1 VPGADE
7 KCGYGLLLKTFLNQ
21 LKSPVELKQTTFHG
35 HRINLFSMSASGF
48 FFFIFF
54 YHRNHFKEFIEV
66 YFNKEDRNRLVS
78 SVYNYVNNPVYLA
91 GCRALGII
99 DKLLTGPLWR
109 IIENVE
115 HILDLNDTWF
125 NYFQKMHLNF

>member
-1 VPGADE
+1 MGI
-7 KCGYGLLLKTFLNQ
+7 GLTCCFQWVLVVF
-21 LKSPVELKQTTFHG
+21 
-35 HRINLFSMSASGF
+35 LFS
-48 FFFIFF
+48 FF
-54 YHRNHFKEFIEV
+54 YHRNHIKEFIEV

-109 IIENVE
+109 IIENVS
-115 HILDLNDTWF
+115 IF
-125 NYFQKMHLNF
+125 